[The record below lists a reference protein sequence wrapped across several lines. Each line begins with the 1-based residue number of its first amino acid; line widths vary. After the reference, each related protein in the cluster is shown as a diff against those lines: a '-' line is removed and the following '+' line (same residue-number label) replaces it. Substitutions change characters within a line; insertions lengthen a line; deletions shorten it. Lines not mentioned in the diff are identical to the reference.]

1 MTRVSIITVNLNN
14 NSGLRRTMESVLHQ
28 NYTGYEYIVVD
39 GGSED
44 GSAQSIREV
53 ENSFTGDFQWI
64 SEPDSGIYEA
74 MNKGIRM
81 ASGEYLLFLN
91 SGDFLVN
98 ETVLKKIFDKKH
110 TADFIIGKCQ
120 ISKDGKIVHT
130 TVPPDRLTFSFIF
143 SPGIPHQSTFIKK
156 DLFDKFGLYRED
168 FKFNGDCEFWIR
180 TIVLNGCSVE
190 TTDLLISDYNMV
202 GLSSR
207 MANSEEFQ
215 KEMSIIYAHP
225 TVRLF
230 IPDYEK
236 WQHERREMSIMY
248 WAKARKPINS
258 LIISLY
264 KVAVMLNKLRRK
276 KCAA

>member
-1 MTRVSIITVNLNN
+1 MD
-14 NSGLRRTMESVLHQ
+14 SVLHQ
-28 NYTGYEYIVVD
+28 NYTEFEYIVVD

-44 GSAQSIREV
+44 GSIKSIMEV
-53 ENSFTGDFQWI
+53 ENSFAGNFQWI

-81 ASGEYLLFLN
+81 AKGEYLLFLN

-98 ETVLKKIFDKKH
+98 ENVIKGILDKKY

-180 TIVLNGCSVE
+180 TIVL
-190 TTDLLISDYNMV
+190 
-202 GLSSR
+202 

-215 KEMSIIYAHP
+215 KEMSVIYAHP

-248 WAKARKPINS
+248 WAKSRKPINS